1 MRFSH
6 ILGTMVLLAGLCATA
21 SSSQARDTDH
31 YQALKQFSQVL
42 DLIEKNYVQEV
53 NRTDLIHGAI
63 QGMLNSIDPHSTYI
77 DLEKFKMMQ
86 EEFQG
91 EFGGIGIQIGVRDK
105 RLTVIAPIEDT
116 PADKAG
122 LKAGDIILEIDGIS
136 AMDVSLE
143 DAVSKIRGPKGKAVE
158 LTILH
163 KDSQSPEKVTIVRGT
178 IPLISVKTK
187 ELEPGF
193 LHVRV
198 TDFKANTTEDLHRK
212 LQEYTATKELKG
224 IVLDL
229 RNNPGGLLNQAISVT
244 DTFLRDGLIVYT
256 QGRDPKSRKDEMAS
270 KQASDVTCPVVVLI
284 NSGSASASEIVAGA
298 LQDRK
303 RAILVG
309 ERTFGKGSVQSIM
322 PLSDG
327 SAVKLTIALYYTP
340 NGRSIQAA
348 GIDPDVEL
356 PFVAATE
363 ETEDKGGDFR
373 EANLSKHLDNPNGGS
388 QPGAT
393 ELDTKE
399 LLAKDNQLRM
409 GLSMVKSLPRF
420 MQLSN

>member
-198 TDFKANTTEDLHRK
+198 T
-212 LQEYTATKELKG
+212 
-224 IVLDL
+224 
-229 RNNPGGLLNQAISVT
+229 
-244 DTFLRDGLIVYT
+244 VY
-256 QGRDPKSRKDEMAS
+256 
-270 KQASDVTCPVVVLI
+270 
-284 NSGSASASEIVAGA
+284 
-298 LQDRK
+298 
-303 RAILVG
+303 
-309 ERTFGKGSVQSIM
+309 
-322 PLSDG
+322 
-327 SAVKLTIALYYTP
+327 
-340 NGRSIQAA
+340 
-348 GIDPDVEL
+348 
-356 PFVAATE
+356 
-363 ETEDKGGDFR
+363 
-373 EANLSKHLDNPNGGS
+373 
-388 QPGAT
+388 
-393 ELDTKE
+393 
-399 LLAKDNQLRM
+399 
-409 GLSMVKSLPRF
+409 
-420 MQLSN
+420 

>member
-6 ILGTMVLLAGLCATA
+6 ILGTMVLLAGLCGTA

-122 LKAGDIILEIDGIS
+122 MKAGDIILEIDGTS
-136 AMDVSLE
+136 AMDISLE
-143 DAVSKIRGPKGKAVE
+143 DAVSKIRGPKGKAVD

-187 ELEPGF
+187 ELEPGY

-224 IVLDL
+224 VVLDL

-270 KQASDVTCPVVVLI
+270 KQASDVVCPVVVLI

-356 PFVAATE
+356 PFVAAAE

-399 LLAKDNQLRM
+399 ILAKDNQLRM